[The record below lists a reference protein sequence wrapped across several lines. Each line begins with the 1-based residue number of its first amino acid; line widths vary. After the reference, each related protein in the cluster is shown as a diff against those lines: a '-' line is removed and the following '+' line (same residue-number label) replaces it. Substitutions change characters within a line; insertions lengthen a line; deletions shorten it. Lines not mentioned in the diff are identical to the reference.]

1 MEERQRISRELH
13 DRVLQSLA
21 SVRLRAETCHRELL
35 DNRSA
40 LENELQTIEDN
51 IDKDTRFYTGALT
64 PTASG
69 TDALGRDAFLKLL
82 VTQLQHQNPLE
93 PQPDGEFLAQLAQF
107 SSLESLQDIQSDM
120 AALRSL
126 VEQGSATTPAA

>member
-1 MEERQRISRELH
+1 MNQCDCLPHS
-13 DRVLQSLA
+13 
-21 SVRLRAETCHRELL
+21 
-35 DNRSA
+35 
-40 LENELQTIEDN
+40 
-51 IDKDTRFYTGALT
+51 
-64 PTASG
+64 
-69 TDALGRDAFLKLL
+69 LGRDAFLKLL

-120 AALRSL
+120 AAPRSL

>member
-1 MEERQRISRELH
+1 MAI
-13 DRVLQSLA
+13 D
-21 SVRLRAETCHRELL
+21 SV
-35 DNRSA
+35 
-40 LENELQTIEDN
+40 
-51 IDKDTRFYTGALT
+51 TGAT
-64 PTASG
+64 TDPTNPTTLAPKTG

-107 SSLESLQDIQSDM
+107 SSLESLQDIQGDM
-120 AALRSL
+120 SALRSL

>member
-1 MEERQRISRELH
+1 M
-13 DRVLQSLA
+13 A
-21 SVRLRAETCHRELL
+21 
-35 DNRSA
+35 
-40 LENELQTIEDN
+40 
-51 IDKDTRFYTGALT
+51 IDAVTGTTNTTGAVTT
-64 PTASG
+64 PAAG
-69 TDALGRDAFLKLL
+69 TSALGRDAFLKLL

>member
-1 MEERQRISRELH
+1 M
-13 DRVLQSLA
+13 A
-21 SVRLRAETCHRELL
+21 
-35 DNRSA
+35 
-40 LENELQTIEDN
+40 
-51 IDKDTRFYTGALT
+51 IDPVTGATNTTGALT

-120 AALRSL
+120 SALRSL